1 MLARRLIVPA
11 LSLLSFAC
19 SDLALNPSALD
30 GTYRGTFAITN
41 SKGVVQTGNVTFTFD
56 GGQYSCTPE
65 TMYLPPSGAG
75 SFQFVGHAI
84 RLKDT
89 VAHTAEFDWTL
100 ILNGD
105 FSYTFDGVH
114 LVLVQQDQEY
124 QRHRRLELTRQ

>member
-1 MLARRLIVPA
+1 LLARPLIILA
-11 LSLLSFAC
+11 LSLWSLGC

-30 GTYRGTFAITN
+30 GAYRGTFTITN
-41 SKGVVQTGNVTFTFD
+41 SEGVVQTGNVTFTFD
-56 GGQYSCTPE
+56 GDQYSCAPE

-75 SFQFVGHAI
+75 SFQFAGHAI

-124 QRHRRLELTRQ
+124 QRYRRLELTRQ